1 MYIENRH
8 GRKRHREMED
18 LGKEGRDSEEGD
30 DIWRVYITK
39 WDETYVRNT

>member
-8 GRKRHREMED
+8 GRKRHRDMKD

-30 DIWRVYITK
+30 DIIMEGLYNKVG
-39 WDETYVRNT
+39 